1 MTIRWLKGGCQGA
14 LSQGNPDSDDT
25 STWLNGSIRPH
36 LEKIELPQ
44 SHQDDTRKPMSTST
58 KVIRD
63 QQPVKH
69 EGTLSTHS
77 HSSSDEQRHSGI
89 YDASFENMTRVLTCI
104 SHRLPS

>member
-36 LEKIELPQ
+36 LEKIELIYKPQPQ
-44 SHQDDTRKPMSTST
+44 SHQDDTRKPMSISM

-63 QQPVKH
+63 
-69 EGTLSTHS
+69 
-77 HSSSDEQRHSGI
+77 QRHSGI
-89 YDASFENMTRVLTCI
+89 YDESFENVTWALTCI